1 MPYLVLAVALLISGV
16 AAWYSIVGLTAIF
29 AAAKIPVMIMGAS
42 LEVGKL
48 VAASWLYQ
56 NWQRIHFLLKA
67 YLTLAVVLLMF
78 ITSMGIFGFLSKAHI
93 DQTIGLGD
101 NVLVIEQLDVR
112 IAREQTRIDDA
123 NVVISQLD
131 ESVQSLLNN
140 ERVRGTDGAIA
151 VRESQRDERELLN
164 SIIDNAYNSMA
175 ELQSNRL
182 ELSKDQLFIE
192 AEVGPIRYIAEL
204 FYGDNPDRATLD
216 GAIRWVIL
224 IIIFVFDPLAVLLL
238 VAANISIKENTNKIT
253 TKKVAAVVHDQWIEE
268 DVSMDADIDFF
279 K

>member
-42 LEVGKL
+42 LEIGKL

-56 NWQRIHFLLKA
+56 NWQRIPFLLKA
-67 YLTLAVVLLMF
+67 YLTFAVVLLMF

-164 SIIDNAYNSMA
+164 SIIDNAYNSVA

>member
-1 MPYLVLAVALLISGV
+1 
-16 AAWYSIVGLTAIF
+16 
-29 AAAKIPVMIMGAS
+29 MGAS

-56 NWQRIHFLLKA
+56 NWQRIPFLLKA

>member
-56 NWQRIHFLLKA
+56 NWQRIPFLLKA
-67 YLTLAVVLLMF
+67 YLTFAVVLLMF